1 MAREF
6 HSLFRSGI
14 LASFDRNQALVAPLV
29 REICWPC
36 SPFSMA
42 ALSSPFKSAL
52 LLSLV
57 IHGLLLAWGIGRLPP
72 TASAAAGPIQVNLRA
87 ASVVP
92 EPMSHEVRPEPVSRP
107 HALKPP
113 SPLPRDVSPV
123 LAVPLP
129 RPDPVPGGGAVP
141 QESRQETR
149 NESGS
154 RGAPSAAAASS
165 GGDAVAAPLLR
176 EGVSG
181 DALRQYRLALALE
194 ARRFKRYPRLA
205 RERGWEG
212 TVEVS
217 VLLGSQGP
225 ATAMLQRSSGQPLLD
240 EQGLEMIR
248 LALGATPLPEPLRGR
263 ELRLVLPVQFFLEE

>member
-87 ASVVP
+87 ASALEESRPQDVHP
-92 EPMSHEVRPEPVSRP
+92 EPISRP
-107 HALKPP
+107 PPLKPAL
-113 SPLPRDVSPV
+113 PLPRETPPV
-123 LAVPLP
+123 LAVP
-129 RPDPVPGGGAVP
+129 RPEAGSGGGSVQESRSEARSEAFNRGAVP
-141 QESRQETR
+141 SVASTGGEVAVVQQSRES
-149 NESGS
+149 
-154 RGAPSAAAASS
+154 
-165 GGDAVAAPLLR
+165 
-176 EGVSG
+176 VSG

-212 TVEVS
+212 TVEVA
-217 VLLGSQGP
+217 VVLGSVGG
-225 ATAMLQRSSGQPLLD
+225 ATANLQRSSGQPLLD

-248 LALGATPLPEPLRGR
+248 LALGATPVPEPLRGR